1 MEVLEVLNKYAASIQ
16 ALATIGL
23 IFATAVLCYAT
34 TKMARSSNTTSEVGF
49 REVGRSTARRND
61 VDIAVVIMERH
72 GQGAEAGRRK
82 RKSKLESL

>member
-1 MEVLEVLNKYAASIQ
+1 MHQRPSNPQAVAVESCSRVTSSGSAVVVRLESTLN
-16 ALATIGL
+16 
-23 IFATAVLCYAT
+23 ATAFY
-34 TKMARSSNTTSEVGF
+34 EQFGF

>member
-34 TKMARSSNTTSEVGF
+34 ALV
-49 REVGRSTARRND
+49 
-61 VDIAVVIMERH
+61 H
-72 GQGAEAGRRK
+72 
-82 RKSKLESL
+82 ESV